1 MGLIDSFSAEDRVD
15 VKFTD
20 FTTFMKAT
28 AQNQLL
34 VNAINTDV
42 PHKYIRRMLT
52 GTKEEEKN
60 VN

>member
-1 MGLIDSFSAEDRVD
+1 MGLIDSFSAEDRVE

-20 FTTFMKAT
+20 FTIFMKAT

-52 GTKEEEKN
+52 GKKEDTKE
-60 VN
+60 